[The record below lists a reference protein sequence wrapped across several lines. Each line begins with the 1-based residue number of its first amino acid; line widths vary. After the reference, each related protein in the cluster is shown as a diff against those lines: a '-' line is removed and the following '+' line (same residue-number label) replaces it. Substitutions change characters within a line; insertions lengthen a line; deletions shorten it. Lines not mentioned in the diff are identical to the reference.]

1 MSSAAPPNALLGNG
15 PDIHMADTGSP
26 APPNAL
32 LGNCMAMNTA
42 STGSPAPPNA
52 LLGNGMA
59 MNTAST
65 GSPAPP
71 NVLPENRM
79 AMDMASTGFPAR
91 QEMAADAQGSQPT
104 NNSGTSE
111 GDEIE
116 SYTPTQREEEV
127 VRILSWPDWA
137 YYEILEVPET
147 ATHQEIERAFRK
159 KSFLTH
165 TDHNGDRDAEEV
177 FKRK

>member
-1 MSSAAPPNALLGNG
+1 
-15 PDIHMADTGSP
+15 MADTASP

-32 LGNCMAMNTA
+32 LGNGMPMNTA

-52 LLGNGMA
+52 LPGNGIA

-71 NVLPENRM
+71 NVLPENRI

-91 QEMAADAQGSQPT
+91 QETAADAQGSQPT

-127 VRILSWPDWA
+127 VRILSWPPWA
-137 YYEILEVPET
+137 YYEILGVPET
-147 ATHQEIERAFRK
+147 ATTDEIGRAFRQK
-159 KSFLTH
+159 ALLTH
-165 TDHNGDRDAEEV
+165 TDQNSDRDAEEV
-177 FKRK
+177 FKSK